1 MNTIQ
6 AINMGLILF
15 ESYFALS
22 VNNDRTP
29 ATIKAHDYTM
39 VGALCFSFLS
49 HVLILIYL
57 TMLDGLNYIVDLKNR
72 FIKYIKERLAYFK
85 N

>member
-29 ATIKAHDYTM
+29 ATIKAHDNTM
-39 VGALCFSFLS
+39 VGALCFAFLS
-49 HVLILIYL
+49 HVLILVYL
-57 TMLDGLNYIVDLKNR
+57 TILDGLKYIVDLKDR
-72 FIKYIKERLAYFK
+72 FIKYIKDRLAIFR